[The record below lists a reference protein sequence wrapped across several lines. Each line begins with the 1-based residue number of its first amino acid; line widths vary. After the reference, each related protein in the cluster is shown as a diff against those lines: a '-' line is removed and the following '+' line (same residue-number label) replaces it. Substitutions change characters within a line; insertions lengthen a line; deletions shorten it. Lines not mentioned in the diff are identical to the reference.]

1 MLDVIMVALMAVF
14 FVTAWAFAG
23 LCDRLLTTD
32 TAGEDRDL

>member
-23 LCDRLLTTD
+23 LCDRLLSSETP
-32 TAGEDRDL
+32 GEDTDL